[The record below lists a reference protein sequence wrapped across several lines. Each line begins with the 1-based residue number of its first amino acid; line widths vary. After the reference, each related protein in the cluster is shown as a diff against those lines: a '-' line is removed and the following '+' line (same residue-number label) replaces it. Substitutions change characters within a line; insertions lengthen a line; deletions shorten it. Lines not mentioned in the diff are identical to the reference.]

1 MKRLLGTVLAL
12 LCTPICCVR
21 GVQVEQSPT
30 ALSLQEGA
38 SSTLRCKFSTS
49 LSNVQ
54 WFRQN
59 PGGGLINLFYIPS
72 GTKVNGRLTAKTDPK
87 ERNSSLH
94 ISSSQTTDSAIYFC
108 AGSHSVPQAPAAC
121 TQTLSWAQLLLQPQS
136 HHKIITQPLH
146 SLILPTHIGRVLT
159 TDTFGPY
166 TLETLVFIFPSQ
178 STPLPAL

>member
-12 LCTPICCVR
+12 LCTQICCVR
-21 GVQVEQSPT
+21 GAPVEQSPT

-49 LSNVQ
+49 TSNVQ

-72 GTKVNGRLTAKTDPK
+72 GTKVNGRLTATTHPK

-108 AGSHSVPQAPAAC
+108 AVEPQCSPGTCSLYTNPQLGSAPPPTAITSQNPHAAF
-121 TQTLSWAQLLLQPQS
+121 TQLNIPNPHW
-136 HHKIITQPLH
+136 
-146 SLILPTHIGRVLT
+146 
-159 TDTFGPY
+159 
-166 TLETLVFIFPSQ
+166 
-178 STPLPAL
+178 